1 MDVSSITDTLINMSF
16 NKKNIRKFIPN
27 ILHEIISIYVSKK
40 NGYESIAKFLID
52 YSIKN
57 VSFGIKTCLIIL
69 SLLSLS
75 PNNKKLLNL
84 KNEIE
89 SNISLL
95 TNNYNLKQMAKK
107 NLSIFDIKNIEE
119 LELFDDDE
127 NGCEKKTT
135 PDFVFF
141 SKYYEMAME
150 FYNEIYLLPKKIEQF
165 IQQHILNNN
174 NLNINFL
181 KVGKMDNHSLI
192 QTEFINLINE
202 INNKIGN
209 LSQYRKQINEE
220 ISDDNIKNKLMSLF
234 RGYILPLNKDEFTFD
249 LDNFENNY
257 ILVNIIPKYCELKFS
272 SGDKFLKKFEIKL
285 ALEIIQ
291 VKEAKSWDIIMND
304 KNKKSKN
311 TIITVSARKKKELNY
326 DPFNYLFNGNP
337 SMEYIKK
344 ESQYNIFKTHNVT
357 FYKLSFD
364 KDFTGDIIINQ
375 FKKYLNDL
383 IFNSNASDD
392 NSNTIDNKDNN
403 SSYAIKIPDIIPI
416 NQNCFLVECIE
427 YNNNLMNLRQ
437 IENDIKIYKI
447 NDSNY
452 NDNKENNNINI
463 NNNSNKRQ
471 RNSKYKLF
479 EETDNSYNSG
489 SMGLTRFIYNCLG
502 TNLIENDTLQKNL
515 IESFV
520 CNIIVEYLFNNKEI
534 NTNISNEYI
543 ENDVFDCLYIDKN
556 GFLFLIKDN
565 NHYLSTDN
573 SIINNKFR
581 LNDELLNLLTDNDIS
596 SDSFQYYS
604 NLIIYYIC
612 EIKKYYNIFDN
623 YINAFTN
630 SDSVR
635 PLNWSNKVK
644 DWIIFSLQERFF
656 WNKTDNDINNKL
668 KRDINDINMKKS
680 QTTIGKFKFFI
691 DNFRGKIQK
700 NKFG

>member
-1 MDVSSITDTLINMSF
+1 
-16 NKKNIRKFIPN
+16 
-27 ILHEIISIYVSKK
+27 
-40 NGYESIAKFLID
+40 
-52 YSIKN
+52 
-57 VSFGIKTCLIIL
+57 
-69 SLLSLS
+69 
-75 PNNKKLLNL
+75 
-84 KNEIE
+84 
-89 SNISLL
+89 
-95 TNNYNLKQMAKK
+95 
-107 NLSIFDIKNIEE
+107 
-119 LELFDDDE
+119 
-127 NGCEKKTT
+127 
-135 PDFVFF
+135 
-141 SKYYEMAME
+141 
-150 FYNEIYLLPKKIEQF
+150 
-165 IQQHILNNN
+165 
-174 NLNINFL
+174 
-181 KVGKMDNHSLI
+181 
-192 QTEFINLINE
+192 
-202 INNKIGN
+202 
-209 LSQYRKQINEE
+209 
-220 ISDDNIKNKLMSLF
+220 MSLF

-257 ILVNIIPKYCELKFS
+257 ILVNIIPEYCELKFT
-272 SGDKFLKKFEIKL
+272 SGDKYLKKFEIKL

-337 SMEYIKK
+337 NMEYIKK
-344 ESQYNIFKTHNVT
+344 ESQYNKFKTHILT

-364 KDFTGDIIINQ
+364 KEITGDIIINQ

-392 NSNTIDNKDNN
+392 NSNTIDNNDNN

-427 YNNNLMNLRQ
+427 YNNNLINLRQ

-447 NDSNY
+447 NDTNY

-534 NTNISNEYI
+534 NTSISSESI

-565 NHYLSTDN
+565 NHYLSTEN

-612 EIKKYYNIFDN
+612 EIKKYYNIFEN
-623 YINAFTN
+623 YINVFTN
-630 SDSVR
+630 ADSIR
-635 PLNWSNKVK
+635 SLNWSNKVK
-644 DWIIFSLQERFF
+644 DWIIYSLQERFF

-668 KRDINDINMKKS
+668 KKDINDINMKKN
-680 QTTIGKFKFFI
+680 QTISKFKIFI
-691 DNFRGKIQK
+691 DSFRGKIQK